1 MELDFEMLS
10 CYQEGAW
17 RLPGPAVPDQRGVL
31 RAGDGDR
38 QPALHPDPGHRRP
51 GGARVQAGR
60 PGAQEHGLETGR
72 RGGRLQGR
80 QREVRYMC

>member
-1 MELDFEMLS
+1 MFSYL
-10 CYQEGAW
+10 QEGAR
-17 RLPGPAVPDQRGVL
+17 RLPGPSLPDQRGVL

-38 QPALHPDPGHRRP
+38 QPALHPDPGHRRA

-72 RGGRLQGR
+72 RGGRLQGG